1 MCSGMVSSSCSTCN
15 TRRVKIC
22 VQSRNN
28 EMIKQVSN
36 NVFNL
41 GIKDRLKE
49 LVQLCFIKTNVHEDA
64 NTLFSEGSNLI
75 L

>member
-49 LVQLCFIKTNVHEDA
+49 LVQLYFIKTNVHEDA
-64 NTLFSEGSNLI
+64 NTLFSEGTNLI